1 MYKAIAAMLV
11 GGALL
16 ASCGGGKSTTA
27 PTPVVTASSVV
38 VTLAQD
44 GVLVGRTLQ
53 ASAIATMSDG
63 TTRAVTSGWQSDTP
77 SVATVSPTGLVTGV
91 GDGRATIYVIYEG
104 RQGQAVVRTYPNYQ
118 GSWSG
123 SYVLRG
129 CSHSGFF
136 ASANFCSGLVGQT
149 PPTTLSMTQSL
160 DRVEGRFQL
169 GQVSF
174 STFVAPVEA
183 DGSISFG
190 GTSSGDVTVDA
201 QWRVSTAAQ
210 DGRLTGTLR
219 QIWRMSGVTG
229 QAQLDG
235 ELMTVSRSSSALG
248 VQADG
253 PTFEPRTVDEAR
265 AAIGLRR

>member
-1 MYKAIAAMLV
+1 MRGAIAAVFV
-11 GGALL
+11 GGMVLT
-16 ASCGGGKSTTA
+16 SCGGSKSTTA

-44 GVLVGRTLQ
+44 GVLVGRTMQ
-53 ASAIATMSDG
+53 ASATATMSDG

-77 SVATVSPTGLVTGV
+77 SVATASPTGLVTGV
-91 GDGRATIYVIYEG
+91 SNGRATIYVIYEG
-104 RQGQAVVRTYPNYQ
+104 RQGQAVVRTYPNYH

-136 ASANFCSGLVGQT
+136 ASVSFCSGLVGQT
-149 PPTTLSMTQSL
+149 APTTLSMTQSL

-169 GQVSF
+169 GQISF
-174 STFVAPVEA
+174 STFVAPVEG
-183 DGSISFG
+183 DGSIAFG
-190 GTSSGDVTVDA
+190 GTSSGDVTLDA
-201 QWRVSTAAQ
+201 QWRVSAAGQ

-235 ELMTVSRSSSALG
+235 ELVTVNRSSSALG
-248 VQADG
+248 VRADG
-253 PTFEPRTVDEAR
+253 PIFVPRTIDEAR
-265 AAIGLRR
+265 AAMGLRR